1 MNTQDKENIEYLAK
15 VMKDYGLS
23 SARYK
28 YKDGAGAAV
37 EIRLEKGTEGKAGVQ
52 PAPALPAVAVVGTAA
67 LAANGAVSGASAVA
81 APLSAAAAD
90 SVLPEAGAAGS
101 GLGGPV
107 LTQPL
112 GGTSPQADD
121 LAAKAGSVG
130 GAGLDQAVDFNRLIE
145 VTSPLVGVFY
155 AAATPEAEPFVSI
168 GSKVTRGTVL
178 CIIETMKLM
187 NEIVAEEDGEIV
199 DICIKNGDIAEF
211 GQVLFKMF

>member
-1 MNTQDKENIEYLAK
+1 MNAQDKENIEYLAK

-37 EIRLEKGTEGKAGVQ
+37 EIRLEKGLEGKAGAQ

-67 LAANGAVSGASAVA
+67 LAANGAVSGPPA
-81 APLSAAAAD
+81 ATLPLAAAAAASD
-90 SVLPEAGAAGS
+90 AGAAGT

-107 LTQPL
+107 LAQPL
-112 GGTSPQADD
+112 GGTSPHSDD
-121 LAAKAGSVG
+121 LATEAVGTDAG
-130 GAGLDQAVDFNRLIE
+130 GLDQAVDFNRLIE